1 MLGLLHLPGPHKKK
15 FKVSCNFVRC
25 TCNVRAMAHIPDS
38 RLLSVAKED
47 LIFATEEYAHLKEC
61 PECFNKWAAFVKSTD
76 AQEEGTK

>member
-1 MLGLLHLPGPHKKK
+1 
-15 FKVSCNFVRC
+15 
-25 TCNVRAMAHIPDS
+25 MAHIPDS
-38 RLLSVAKED
+38 RILSVAKED